1 MANTYKLVN
10 PYIRGEFNTKI
21 KSKNSID
28 AAKKFYSSLSEH
40 FNNSVP
46 KFYFTIQKGG
56 SSNSK
61 FYHFEVKETRKGD
74 EVDFSLKPFDIKN
87 SEEANKKFVENFKSF
102 KGRFN
107 GGGSKRGRSKSRG
120 SKRRSKSR
128 SKSPKRRSKSRSR
141 SNSKRRSSRN
151 DMDID
156 IEVEDDFYRQAVEYV
171 PVSQPISYLYY
182 DPIIYDLDSVF
193 IPTFYAYLSPFVEV
207 NTRDGYTVTYT
218 SFD

>member
-10 PYIRGEFNTKI
+10 PYIKGDFNTKI
-21 KSKNSID
+21 KSKNSIN
-28 AAKKFYSSLSEH
+28 AAKNFYKSLSEH

-74 EVDFSLKPFDIKN
+74 EIDFSLKPFSIKN
-87 SEEANKKFVENFKSF
+87 SENADKKFVENFKSF

-107 GGGSKRGRSKSRG
+107 GGGSKFKSKSRK
-120 SKRRSKSR
+120 SKSGSKSR
-128 SKSPKRRSKSRSR
+128 KSKRGSKSKSRKSE
-141 SNSKRRSSRN
+141 RRSS
-151 DMDID
+151 MDIEIVVD
-156 IEVEDDFYRQAVEYV
+156 ENDFYRQAVEYV
-171 PVSQPISYLYY
+171 PVNQPISYLYY
-182 DPIIYDLDSVF
+182 DPIIYNLDSVF
-193 IPTFYAYLSPFVEV
+193 IPTFYAYLSPYVEI
-207 NTRDGYTVTYT
+207 NTRDGYSVTYT